1 MALLVTGVI
10 AFRDLFKLNRRAF
23 VTGLT
28 FTADGPFTGTMQPLV
43 TEVAVPGPIAGTG
56 LPGLILASGGL
67 LGWWRRRRQTI

>member
-43 TEVAVPGPIAGTG
+43 TEVAVPGPIAGVLDG
-56 LPGLILASGGL
+56 DDALSIQ
-67 LGWWRRRRQTI
+67 RRS